1 MGWVFPNSGSSIQ
14 DFGCGFFLHLAILGM
29 IHSVDAG
36 GFLGGTLVC
45 CRRQGRLLSMRAVLG
60 FSLLC
65 FWVFFLELGLEVR
78 GGREED
84 GDEGGEWHDGVTGI
98 CSLGVTGE

>member
-45 CRRQGRLLSMRAVLG
+45 CRGNESCWVVGGVVLVVEVLG
-60 FSLLC
+60 WRSWLRIGGGG
-65 FWVFFLELGLEVR
+65 WRRR
-78 GGREED
+78 GVAGGSD
-84 GDEGGEWHDGVTGI
+84 GGVTGAGD
-98 CSLGVTGE
+98 CSRV

>member
-36 GFLGGTLVC
+36 GFFGWDA
-45 CRRQGRLLSMRAVLG
+45 RVLP
-60 FSLLC
+60 
-65 FWVFFLELGLEVR
+65 
-78 GGREED
+78 
-84 GDEGGEWHDGVTGI
+84 GE
-98 CSLGVTGE
+98 

>member
-1 MGWVFPNSGSSIQ
+1 MGGGWV
-14 DFGCGFFLHLAILGM
+14 FFLHLAILGM

-36 GFLGGTLVC
+36 LGRSCVAGGREDCWVC
-45 CRRQGRLLSMRAVLG
+45 ERC
-60 FSLLC
+60 
-65 FWVFFLELGLEVR
+65 WVFRCCVFGFFFGVGV
-78 GGREED
+78 GGERREEED